1 MSSKKNTFDKS
12 QRQLQVG
19 EAIKRAICEVFIEK
33 GLLSIDNCI
42 ISILQ
47 ADASPDLKSVKIYLD
62 IFGNDEKIKN
72 QIIKNLN
79 KFANSLCFE
88 MLKKVNMRS
97 APQLMF
103 VLDKTPQ
110 NVDKINQ
117 ILIAEKNKDQQNQIK
132 NNQK

>member
-1 MSSKKNTFDKS
+1 MSLKKNFFNKS

-19 EAIKRAICEVFIEK
+19 EAIKRAICEVFLEK

-47 ADASPDLKSVKIYLD
+47 ADASPDLKAVKIYID

-88 MLKKVNMRS
+88 MLKKINLRS
-97 APQLMF
+97 APQLSF
-103 VLDKTPQ
+103 ILDKTPQ

-117 ILIAEKNKDQQNQIK
+117 ILMGQKNFQENIK
-132 NNQK
+132 KNHKK

>member
-47 ADASPDLKSVKIYLD
+47 ADASRDLKSVKIYLD